1 MMSKKGTAQFW
12 DTAHRYLDHQ
22 LKVIRQVSSHT
33 IDSYSDCL
41 NSYVDYLE
49 RVENISRKKISFHNF
64 GKETIKRYQ
73 TWMITEQGLAP
84 KTCNLRLTAIRSFL
98 EYAAQE
104 YLWLMPV
111 YTDACTIAGVKTPNH
126 AIEYFEPDEM
136 TALLA
141 APSGISKTDR
151 RNQMMLIFLYDTA
164 ARVGETRQVK
174 VSDLHLNAGVPYVTL
189 LGKGRKYRNIPLM
202 EKTVLHLKRYL
213 KDFHGSDPKTDLPL
227 FYAKAHGLLHELSSD
242 TFEKMI
248 KRYAAQCR
256 EDGYPMPDHV
266 HCHMIRKTRAM
277 DLYREGV
284 PLPHIQQLLGHENI
298 STTSGFYA
306 FATLDVLAKAM
317 ETVNPD
323 NGVKSWSDPDI
334 LERLYRL

>member
-1 MMSKKGTAQFW
+1 MSKKDTAQFW
-12 DTAHRYLDHQ
+12 DTAQRYLDHQ

-33 IDSYSDCL
+33 IDSYRDCL
-41 NSYVDYLE
+41 NSFIDYLE
-49 RVENISRKKISFHNF
+49 RVEQINRKRISFHNF
-64 GKETIKRYQ
+64 EKETLKRYQ
-73 TWMITEQGLAP
+73 TWMITGQGLAP
-84 KTCNLRLTAIRSFL
+84 KTCNLRMTAIRAFL

-104 YLWLMPV
+104 YLWIMPI
-111 YTDACTIAGVKTPNH
+111 YADACSIVGVKTTNH
-126 AIEYFEPDEM
+126 AIEYFEPNEM

-141 APSGISKTDR
+141 APSGNSKTDR

-164 ARVGETRQVK
+164 ARVAEARQVT
-174 VSDLHLNAGVPYVTL
+174 VSDLHLAAEVPYVTL

-202 EKTVLHLKRYL
+202 EKTISHIKRFLKE
-213 KDFHGSDPKTDLPL
+213 FHGSDLKSDAPL
-227 FYAKAHGLLHELSSD
+227 FYSKTHGQIHELSSD
-242 TFEKMI
+242 TFEKI
-248 KRYAAQCR
+248 KRYADQCR
-256 EDGYPMPDHV
+256 ADGHPMPDNV

-284 PLPHIQQLLGHENI
+284 PLTHIQQLLGHENI

-317 ETVNPD
+317 EAVNSD
-323 NGVKSWSDPDI
+323 DGVKSWNDPDT

>member
-1 MMSKKGTAQFW
+1 M
-12 DTAHRYLDHQ
+12 
-22 LKVIRQVSSHT
+22 
-33 IDSYSDCL
+33 
-41 NSYVDYLE
+41 
-49 RVENISRKKISFHNF
+49 
-64 GKETIKRYQ
+64 
-73 TWMITEQGLAP
+73 
-84 KTCNLRLTAIRSFL
+84 LTFNPSFL
-98 EYAAQE
+98 
-104 YLWLMPV
+104 
-111 YTDACTIAGVKTPNH
+111 CI
-126 AIEYFEPDEM
+126 
-136 TALLA
+136 
-141 APSGISKTDR
+141 
-151 RNQMMLIFLYDTA
+151 
-164 ARVGETRQVK
+164 QVK
-174 VSDLHLNAGVPYVTL
+174 VSDLHLDAGVPYVTL

-248 KRYAAQCR
+248 KRYAEQCR
-256 EDGYPMPDHV
+256 EGGYPMPDRV

-317 ETVNPD
+317 EAVNPD

>member
-1 MMSKKGTAQFW
+1 MSKKDTAQFW

-33 IDSYSDCL
+33 IDSYRDCL
-41 NSYVDYLE
+41 NSFIDYLE

-64 GKETIKRYQ
+64 EKETIKRYQ

-84 KTCNLRLTAIRSFL
+84 KTCNLRLTAIRTFL

-104 YLWLMPV
+104 YLWIMPV
-111 YTDACTIAGVKTPNH
+111 YTDACTIVGVKTTNH
-126 AIEYFEPDEM
+126 AIEYFEPNEM

-141 APSGISKTDR
+141 APSGNNKTDR

-164 ARVGETRQVK
+164 ARVAEARQVK
-174 VSDLHLNAGVPYVTL
+174 VSDLHLDAEVPYVTL

-202 EKTVLHLKRYL
+202 EKTILHLKRFL
-213 KDFHGSDPKTDLPL
+213 KDFHGSDQKTDMPL
-227 FYAKAHGLLHELSSD
+227 FYSKTHGQIHELSSD

-256 EDGYPMPDHV
+256 AGGYPMPDNV
-266 HCHMIRKTRAM
+266 HCHMVRKTRAM

-284 PLPHIQQLLGHENI
+284 PLTHIQQLLGHENI

-323 NGVKSWSDPDI
+323 NGVKSWSDPDT

>member
-1 MMSKKGTAQFW
+1 MSKKDTAQFW
-12 DTAHRYLDHQ
+12 DTAHRYLGHQ

-33 IDSYSDCL
+33 IDSYRDCL
-41 NSYVDYLE
+41 NSFIDYLE

-73 TWMITEQGLAP
+73 TWMITEQGQAP
-84 KTCNLRLTAIRSFL
+84 
-98 EYAAQE
+98 
-104 YLWLMPV
+104 
-111 YTDACTIAGVKTPNH
+111 
-126 AIEYFEPDEM
+126 IEYFEPDEM
-136 TALLA
+136 AALLA
-141 APSGISKTDR
+141 APSGTSKTDR

-164 ARVGETRQVK
+164 ARVAEARQVK
-174 VSDLHLNAGVPYVTL
+174 VSDLHLDAGVPYVTL

-213 KDFHGSDPKTDLPL
+213 KDFHRSDLKTDLPL

-248 KRYAAQCR
+248 KRYAEQCR
-256 EDGYPMPDHV
+256 EGGYPMPDRV

-317 ETVNPD
+317 EAVNPD

>member
-1 MMSKKGTAQFW
+1 MSKKGTAQFW

-33 IDSYSDCL
+33 IDSYRDCL

-164 ARVGETRQVK
+164 ARVAETRQVK

-227 FYAKAHGLLHELSSD
+227 FYSKAHGMLHELSSD

>member
-1 MMSKKGTAQFW
+1 MMSKKDTAQFW

-33 IDSYSDCL
+33 IDSYRDCL
-41 NSYVDYLE
+41 NSFINYLE
-49 RVENISRKKISFHNF
+49 RVENVGRKKISFHNF
-64 GKETIKRYQ
+64 EKETIKRYQ
-73 TWMITEQGLAP
+73 TWMIMEQGLAP
-84 KTCNLRLTAIRSFL
+84 KTCNLRLTAIRAFL

-104 YLWLMPV
+104 YLWIMPV
-111 YTDACTIAGVKTPNH
+111 YTDACTIVGVKTTNH
-126 AIEYFEPDEM
+126 AIEYFEPNEM

-141 APSGISKTDR
+141 APSGNNKTGR
-151 RNQMMLIFLYDTA
+151 RNQMILIFLYDTA
-164 ARVGETRQVK
+164 ARVAEARQVK
-174 VSDLHLNAGVPYVTL
+174 VSDLHLDAEVPYVTL

-202 EKTVLHLKRYL
+202 DKTILHLKRFL
-213 KDFHGSDPKTDLPL
+213 KDFHGSELKTDMPL
-227 FYAKAHGLLHELSSD
+227 FYSKIHGQVHELSSD

-256 EDGYPMPDHV
+256 AGGYSMPDNV

-284 PLPHIQQLLGHENI
+284 PLTHIQQLLGHENI

-317 ETVNPD
+317 EIVNPD
-323 NGVKSWSDPDI
+323 NGVKSWSNPDT

>member
-1 MMSKKGTAQFW
+1 MSKKGTAQFW

-33 IDSYSDCL
+33 IDSYRDCL

-141 APSGISKTDR
+141 APSGTSRTDR

-164 ARVGETRQVK
+164 ARVAEARQVK
-174 VSDLHLNAGVPYVTL
+174 VSDLHLDAGVPYVTL

-213 KDFHGSDPKTDLPL
+213 KDFHRSDPKTDLPL
-227 FYAKAHGLLHELSSD
+227 FYSKAHGMLHELSSD

>member
-1 MMSKKGTAQFW
+1 MSKKGTAQFW

-33 IDSYSDCL
+33 IDSYRDCL

-104 YLWLMPV
+104 YLWLMPI

-164 ARVGETRQVK
+164 ARVAETRQVK

-213 KDFHGSDPKTDLPL
+213 KDFHGSDPKIDLPL
-227 FYAKAHGLLHELSSD
+227 FYSKAHGMLHELSSD

>member
-33 IDSYSDCL
+33 IDSYRDCL

-126 AIEYFEPDEM
+126 AIEYFEPNEM

-164 ARVGETRQVK
+164 ARVAETRQVK
-174 VSDLHLNAGVPYVTL
+174 VSNLHLDAGVPYVTL

-227 FYAKAHGLLHELSSD
+227 FYSKAHGMLYELSSD